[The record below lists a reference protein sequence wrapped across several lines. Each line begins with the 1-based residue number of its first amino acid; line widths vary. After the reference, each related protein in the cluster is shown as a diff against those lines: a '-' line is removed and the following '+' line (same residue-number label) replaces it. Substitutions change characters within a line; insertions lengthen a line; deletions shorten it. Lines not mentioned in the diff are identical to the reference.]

1 MQGTCIAFAVVI
13 FASVFVDP
21 PQHSYVEVMW
31 LFLGG
36 CGGAI
41 MGAADKWI
49 EYHDNRDLER
59 HDG

>member
-1 MQGTCIAFAVVI
+1 M
-13 FASVFVDP
+13 FVDP